1 MRRIKEEDREIFLKL
16 ASEFYKSE
24 AVLEPIPYENHIKTF
39 EELMRSNDYIES
51 YIFEYNGEIAG
62 YGLITKTFSQEAGG
76 LVVWVEELYIL
87 EDYRSYGLGTEFFEY
102 LENKIPAARY
112 RLEVDESNRRATKLY
127 SRLGYEI
134 LPYIQMIKEKDE

>member
-1 MRRIKEEDREIFLKL
+1 MRRITEKDREIFLKL
-16 ASEFYKSE
+16 ASEFYNSE
-24 AVLEPIPYENHIKTF
+24 AVLEPIPFENHIKTF
-39 EELMRSNDYIES
+39 EELMRSDDYIDC
-51 YIFEYNGEIAG
+51 YIFEHDNNIAG

-87 EDYRSYGLGTEFFEY
+87 KDYRSYGLGTEFFKY

-112 RLEVDESNRRATKLY
+112 RLEVDENNNRATKLY